1 MFKFNWTFLLLLLS
15 CFTATAQLSNSI
27 ADFEIPEIKKG
38 EQIIRHAA
46 FSLVYNEPYEQA
58 SWVAY
63 ELTADETVKKYE
75 RTNRFIIDP
84 KITTGTA
91 DNADYMGSGYDKGH
105 LAPAGD
111 MEWSATSVAES
122 FYFSNMSPQ
131 APSFNRGIWETLE
144 EFVRNNAVTNGA
156 VYVITGPV
164 LTAGLSVIGHNQVAV
179 PQYYYKVILDYK
191 DPVKKGIGF
200 ILPNQ
205 ESHNSIQSFA
215 ISIDEVEKKTGINF
229 FPKLSPEEE
238 KELESKFDLNLWN
251 RNNNDNKAPQS
262 TVVKN
267 NSISVQCS
275 GITKKGTRCKKKTM
289 NANGRCA
296 LHQ

>member
-1 MFKFNWTFLLLLLS
+1 MRIFLLLNLIYLVS
-15 CFTATAQLSNSI
+15 TAQVSI
-27 ADFEIPEIKKG
+27 NPDFEIPEIKKG

-63 ELTADETVKKYE
+63 EITADETVKKYE

-191 DPVKKGIGF
+191 DPVRKGIGF

-238 KELESKFDLNLWN
+238 KQLESKFDLNLWN
-251 RNNNDNKAPQS
+251 WNNNDNKAPQS

-275 GITKKGTRCKKKTM
+275 GITKKVTRCKKKTM